1 VGSWASEF
9 TPVLNHLDR
18 VFKLQRALDPNSA
31 SPTSPAYPLSSH
43 LFSSISFHGRFAVRI
58 SCHTA
63 NLLLSYR
70 LESHLLQLLQES
82 GWSEN
87 LRNLCQERLRDP
99 TANIGNYEEL
109 RNSVDTQAKEMVP
122 EAVKAE
128 MVKKIAVLLRGMCEE

>member
-1 VGSWASEF
+1 MPTQAAAAATAPNG
-9 TPVLNHLDR
+9 NH
-18 VFKLQRALDPNSA
+18 SSIHSSGA
-31 SPTSPAYPLSSH
+31 SPDIVAEVT
-43 LFSSISFHGRFAVRI
+43 RRI
-58 SCHTA
+58 LESGE
-63 NLLLSYR
+63 LGK

>member
-1 VGSWASEF
+1 MYILSLPTSGDVA
-9 TPVLNHLDR
+9 
-18 VFKLQRALDPNSA
+18 QRA
-31 SPTSPAYPLSSH
+31 TEVTEEERETPATE
-43 LFSSISFHGRFAVRI
+43 ISDSDEDEGEENEPEPE
-58 SCHTA
+58 SESKLELESTDEDEP
-63 NLLLSYR
+63 